1 MDHIFKRHD
10 VEDDGKI
17 GKEVGR
23 GGFEGFEEVVLLN
36 ERRGFEDVLAEV
48 EEGLVEALVDL
59 VFEKNL
65 VVQRHR
71 SMRR

>member
-1 MDHIFKRHD
+1 M
-10 VEDDGKI
+10 
-17 GKEVGR
+17 
-23 GGFEGFEEVVLLN
+23 LLN